1 MRELYQVVEVGP
13 AWYQDNIPCQ
23 EACPVRTNC
32 RGYLNLAA
40 AGEFEK
46 AWELA
51 LDPNPMA
58 SICGSVCAAPCE
70 TACRRKEVDKPLS
83 IRYVKKFLSDWT
95 HQNVRVDGHG
105 YTQPAAPVF
114 GKPSGRV
121 AVVGA
126 GCAGLSAASDLA
138 KLGFGVTV
146 LDALDQ
152 AGGTALAG
160 VPPFRLPREVIDRDI
175 NGIVNDNV
183 ELRLSTYVGRDV
195 TLRQLRD
202 EYDAVLI
209 TAGCFEPNYPPD
221 IKNLDAAGVMG
232 GIVFLERAYRGRPV
246 EVGKRVIVLGGG
258 YTAMDCAS
266 TSWRLGADEVFIVY
280 RRGREEM
287 VVDEEELGET
297 EREGI
302 NFVYLAGP
310 VEVTLDEK
318 GHASGVKFVRNKL
331 GEPDKSGRRSP
342 EPIPGSEFVIPCDN
356 VLLAL
361 SQNPDTTWLAD
372 IPEFRVKRARDLG
385 IDAETY
391 QSVVPKIFFAGD
403 YRTGPTT
410 IIEAVADG
418 RSAAQQ
424 IARFLDPIAIA
435 VNVPEYH
442 EIVTLRRSSTP
453 DNVGQIALEGELA
466 RIYHNMSVDYDR
478 IPRQEMPK
486 LQKKDRRGLFLEV
499 NQGYTE
505 AQAVA
510 ESDRCLKCNF
520 NIEIIGELCIICG
533 GCVDVCPMDVIHMVD
548 MSDIVD
554 DGAIPGV
561 GEAKKWDKG
570 VAFFLDETAC
580 IRCALCIIRCPTD
593 AITMN
598 RYGAVMPSIGKTLPK
613 ESIDDEIHLD
623 LTIGAKKAARPL
635 PLYDPALAAGYKPI
649 TNGGMNGNGKNGHNG
664 NGHRGPGSEV
674 LAGTQHGAPSD
685 QSTRKEK
692 AH

>member
-13 AWYQDNIPCQ
+13 AWYQENIPCQ
-23 EACPVRTNC
+23 EACPVKTNC

-40 AGEFEK
+40 AGEYEK
-46 AWELA
+46 GWELA

-83 IRYVKKFLSDWT
+83 IRYVKKFLSDWA
-95 HQNVRVDGHG
+95 HENVELDGG
-105 YTQPAAPVF
+105 RRYTQPPPPVF
-114 GKPSGRV
+114 GPPRGKV

-138 KLGFGVTV
+138 KLGFGITV
-146 LDALDQ
+146 FDALDQ
-152 AGGTALAG
+152 AGGTQLAG

-175 NGIVNDNV
+175 NGIVNENV

-195 TLRQLRD
+195 SLRQLHD
-202 EYDAVLI
+202 EYDAVLVA
-209 TAGCFEPNYPPD
+209 AGCFEPNYPR
-221 IKNLDAAGVMG
+221 IKGEDAAGVMA
-232 GIVFLERAYRGRPV
+232 GIVFLERAYRGRPL
-246 EVGKRVIVLGGG
+246 EVGKSVIVLGGG

-266 TSWRLGADEVFIVY
+266 TSWRLGADSVFIVY
-280 RRGREEM
+280 RRSRDEM

-297 EREGI
+297 EREGMR
-302 NFVYLAGP
+302 FVYLASP
-310 VEVTLDEK
+310 VEILTDEK
-318 GHASGVKFVRNKL
+318 GHVRAVKFVRNKL
-331 GEPDKSGRRSP
+331 GEPDKSGRRAP
-342 EPIPGSEFVIPCDN
+342 EPIEGSEFDVPCET

-361 SQNPDTTWLAD
+361 GQAPDTTFLAD
-372 IPEFRVKRARDLG
+372 FPEFRVKRWRDVKVDG
-385 IDAETY
+385 DTY
-391 QSVVPKIFFAGD
+391 QSVVPKIFMAGD

-410 IIEAVADG
+410 IIEAVAEG

-424 IARFLDPIAIA
+424 IARFLDPIANA
-435 VNVPEYH
+435 VNIPEYH
-442 EIVTLRRSSTP
+442 EIVTLRRSSTR
-453 DNVGQIALEGELA
+453 DNVGQIAGEGELA
-466 RIYHNMSVDYDR
+466 RVYHNMSVDYDR

-486 LQKKDRRGLFLEV
+486 LSKKDRRGLFLEV
-499 NQGYTE
+499 NQGYHQ

-533 GCVDVCPMDVIHMVD
+533 GCVDVCPMDVIHTVD

-554 DGAIPGV
+554 DGAIPAV
-561 GEAKKWDKG
+561 GEANKWG
-570 VAFFLDETAC
+570 QGGAFFLDETAC

-598 RYGAVMPSIGKTLPK
+598 RYGTVMPAVGNVLPK

-623 LTIGAKKAARPL
+623 LTVAAKKAARPL
-635 PLYDPALAAGYKPI
+635 PLYDPALAPGYKPLQ
-649 TNGGMNGNGKNGHNG
+649 NGHKNGDFKHA
-664 NGHRGPGSEV
+664 H
-674 LAGTQHGAPSD
+674 APD
-685 QSTRKEK
+685 VNEKELIK
-692 AH
+692 H

>member
-13 AWYQDNIPCQ
+13 AWYQENIPCQ
-23 EACPVRTNC
+23 EACPVKTNC

-46 AWELA
+46 GWELA

-95 HQNVRVDGHG
+95 HQNVRVDGRT
-105 YTQPAAPVF
+105 YTQPPAPVF
-114 GKPSGRV
+114 GPPRGTV

-126 GCAGLSAASDLA
+126 GCAGLAAASDLS

-146 LDALDQ
+146 YDALDQ
-152 AGGTALAG
+152 AGGTTLAG

-175 NGIVNDNV
+175 AGIVNENV
-183 ELRLSTYVGRDV
+183 DLRLSTYVGRDV
-195 TLRQLRD
+195 SLRELHD
-202 EYDAVLI
+202 KNDAVLI
-209 TAGCFEPNYPPD
+209 AAGCFEPNYIGIPGE
-221 IKNLDAAGVMG
+221 DAEGVMA

-246 EVGKRVIVLGGG
+246 EVGKRVVVLGGG

-266 TSWRLGADEVFIVY
+266 TSWRLGAEHVYIVY
-280 RRGREEM
+280 RRSRDEM
-287 VVDEEELGET
+287 VVDEEELTET
-297 EREGI
+297 EREGME
-302 NFVYLAGP
+302 FVYLASP
-310 VEVTLDEK
+310 VEVLVDGK
-318 GHASGVKFVRNKL
+318 GHVRGVKFVRNKL
-331 GEPDKSGRRSP
+331 GEPDKSGRRAP
-342 EPIPGSEFVIPCDN
+342 EPIEGSEFEIPCET

-361 SQNPDTTWLAD
+361 GQAPDTTWLAKD
-372 IPEFRVKRARDLG
+372 FAEFRVKRWTEIKVDK
-385 IDAETY
+385 ETY
-391 QSVVPKIFFAGD
+391 QTVVPKIFIAGD
-403 YRTGPTT
+403 YRTAPTT

-424 IARFLDPIAIA
+424 IARFLDENAVA

-442 EIVTLRRSSTP
+442 EVVTLRRSSTP
-453 DNVGQIALEGELA
+453 DNIGLIALEGELA
-466 RIYHNMSVDYDR
+466 RVYHNMSVDYDR

-486 LQKKDRRGLFLEV
+486 LTKEERRGLFLEV

-505 AQAVA
+505 AQAIA

-554 DGAIPGV
+554 DGSIPGV
-561 GEAKKWDKG
+561 ATAKKWEHG

-598 RYGAVMPSIGKTLPK
+598 RYGTVMPAVGNVLPK

-623 LTIGAKKAARPL
+623 LTVAAKKAARPL
-635 PLYDPALAAGYKPI
+635 PLYDPALAVGYKPVM
-649 TNGGMNGNGKNGHNG
+649 NGHGANGNGQ
-664 NGHRGPGSEV
+664 PGEV
-674 LAGTQHGAPSD
+674 
-685 QSTRKEK
+685 KEK
-692 AH
+692 ELVKH

>member
-13 AWYQDNIPCQ
+13 AWYQENIPCQ
-23 EACPVRTNC
+23 EACPVKTNC

-46 AWELA
+46 GWELA

-95 HQNVRVDGHG
+95 HQNVTVDGRA
-105 YTQPAAPVF
+105 YTQPPAPVF
-114 GKPSGRV
+114 GPPRGKV
-121 AVVGA
+121 AIVGA
-126 GCAGLSAASDLA
+126 GCAGLSAASDLS

-146 LDALDQ
+146 YDALDQ
-152 AGGTALAG
+152 AGGTTLAG

-175 NGIVNDNV
+175 AGIVNENV
-183 ELRLSTYVGRDV
+183 DLRLSTFVGRDIS
-195 TLRQLRD
+195 LRELHDQN
-202 EYDAVLI
+202 DAVLVA
-209 TAGCFEPNYPPD
+209 AGCFEPNYIGIPGEESD
-221 IKNLDAAGVMG
+221 GVMA

-246 EVGKRVIVLGGG
+246 EVGKRVIVLGSG
-258 YTAMDCAS
+258 YTAMDCSS
-266 TSWRLGADEVFIVY
+266 TSWRLGAEHMYVIV
-280 RRGREEM
+280 RRSREEM
-287 VVDEEELGET
+287 VVDEEELTET

-302 NFVYLAGP
+302 EFVYLASP
-310 VEVTLDEK
+310 VEVLADPN
-318 GHASGVKFVRNKL
+318 GHVRGVVFIRNKL
-331 GEPDKSGRRSP
+331 GDPDEKGRRSP
-342 EPIPGSEFVIPCDN
+342 VAIPGTEFEIPCDT

-361 SQNPDTTWLAD
+361 GQAPETSWLAKD
-372 IPEFRVKRARDLG
+372 FPEFRVKRWRD
-385 IDAETY
+385 IKVDPETY
-391 QSVVPKIFFAGD
+391 QTVVPKIFIGGD
-403 YRTGPTT
+403 YRTAPTT

-424 IARFLDPIAIA
+424 IARFLDENAVS

-442 EIVTLRRSSTP
+442 EVVTLRRSSTP
-453 DNVGQIALEGELA
+453 DNIGMISLEGELA

-486 LQKKDRRGLFLEV
+486 LGKQDRRGLFLEI

-505 AQAVA
+505 AQAIA

-554 DGAIPGV
+554 DGSIPAV
-561 GEAKKWDKG
+561 GEAKKWQNG
-570 VAFFLDETAC
+570 VAFYLDETAC

-598 RYGAVMPSIGKTLPK
+598 RYGTVMPAVGNVLPK

-623 LTIGAKKAARPL
+623 LTVAAKKAARPL
-635 PLYDPALAAGYKPI
+635 PQYDPHLAPGYKPLH
-649 TNGGMNGNGKNGHNG
+649 NGHGNGDFKHA
-664 NGHRGPGSEV
+664 HGPDLNE
-674 LAGTQHGAPSD
+674 
-685 QSTRKEK
+685 KELVK
-692 AH
+692 H

>member
-13 AWYQDNIPCQ
+13 AWYQENIPCQ

-70 TACRRKEVDKPLS
+70 SACRRKEVDKPLS
-83 IRYVKKFLSDWT
+83 IRYVKKFLSDWA
-95 HQNVRVDGHG
+95 HDNVTIDGRP
-105 YTQPAAPVF
+105 YTQPAPPVF
-114 GKPSGRV
+114 GPPAKKV
-121 AVVGA
+121 AIVGA

-138 KLGFGVTV
+138 KQGFGVTV

-152 AGGTALAG
+152 AGGTPLAG

-175 NGIVNDNV
+175 SGIVNENV

-195 TLRQLRD
+195 KLRELYER
-202 EYDAVLI
+202 YDAVLV
-209 TAGCFEPNYPPD
+209 TAGCFEPNYIGIPGE
-221 IKNLDAAGVMG
+221 DADGVMA

-246 EVGKRVIVLGGG
+246 EVGKKVVVLGGG

-266 TSWRLGADEVFIVY
+266 TSWRLGADDIYIVY
-280 RRGREEM
+280 RRGRDEM
-287 VVDEEELGET
+287 VVDEEELAET
-297 EREGI
+297 EREGMQ
-302 NFVYLAGP
+302 FVYLSSP
-310 VEVTLDEK
+310 VEVLTDAT
-318 GHASGVKFVRNKL
+318 GHVRGVKFVRNRL
-331 GEPDKSGRRSP
+331 GAPDASGRRSP
-342 EPIPGSEFVIPCDN
+342 EPIAGSEYEIECQT

-361 SQNPDTTWLAD
+361 GQAPDTTFLA
-372 IPEFRVKRARDLG
+372 EFEQFRVKRWRDLK
-385 IDAETY
+385 IDPETY
-391 QSVVPKIFFAGD
+391 QSAIPEIFLAGD

-424 IARFLDPIAIA
+424 IMRFLDPIAA
-435 VNVPEYH
+435 AAEFPEYH

-453 DNVGQIALEGELA
+453 DNIGQISGEGAQA

-486 LQKKDRRGLFLEV
+486 LSKKERRGLFLEV
-499 NQGYTE
+499 NRGYE
-505 AQAVA
+505 VAQAVA
-510 ESDRCLKCNF
+510 EGDRCLKCNF
-520 NIEIIGELCIICG
+520 NIEIVGELCIICG

-548 MSDIVD
+548 MTDVVD
-554 DGAIPGV
+554 DGAIPAV
-561 GEAKKWDKG
+561 GQAKQWQNG

-580 IRCALCIIRCPTD
+580 IRCALCVIRCPTD

-598 RYGAVMPSIGKTLPK
+598 RYGMVAPSVGRTLPK

-623 LTIGAKKAARPL
+623 LTVSGRKSIRPL
-635 PLYDPALAAGYKPI
+635 PMYDPVAASSFKQL
-649 TNGGMNGNGKNGHNG
+649 NGNGTGHA
-664 NGHRGPGSEV
+664 H
-674 LAGTQHGAPSD
+674 TAPSD
-685 QSTRKEK
+685 AELTTTGRM
-692 AH
+692 H

>member
-13 AWYQDNIPCQ
+13 SWYQDNIPCQ
-23 EACPVRTNC
+23 EACPVKTNC

-70 TACRRKEVDKPLS
+70 SACRRKEVDKPLS

-95 HQNVRVDGHG
+95 HENVTVDGRQ
-105 YTQPAAPVF
+105 YRQPAPPVY
-114 GKPSGRV
+114 GPPSKTV
-121 AVVGA
+121 AIIGA
-126 GCAGLSAASDLA
+126 GCSGLGAASDLA

-146 LDALDQ
+146 YDALDQ

-175 NGIVNDNV
+175 SGVVNENV
-183 ELRLSTYVGRDV
+183 ELKLSTYVGKDV
-195 TLRQLRD
+195 KLRELHER
-202 EYDAVLI
+202 YDAVLV
-209 TAGCFEPNYPPD
+209 TAGCFEPTYIGIPGEEAP
-221 IKNLDAAGVMG
+221 GVMA

-246 EVGKRVIVLGGG
+246 EVGKRVVVLGGG

-266 TSWRLGADEVFIVY
+266 TSWRLGAEDIYIVY
-280 RRGREEM
+280 RRSRDEM

-297 EREGI
+297 AREGMQ
-302 NFVYLAGP
+302 FVYLASP
-310 VEVTLDEK
+310 TEVLLDDA
-318 GHASGVKFVRNKL
+318 GHVRGVRFIRNRL
-331 GEPDKSGRRSP
+331 GNPDASGRRAP
-342 EPIPGSEFVIPCDN
+342 EPIEGSDFEVPCET

-361 SQNPDTTWLAD
+361 GQAPDRSFMAD
-372 IPEFRVKRARDLG
+372 FEPFRVKRWRDLKVNP
-385 IDAETY
+385 DTY
-391 QSVVPKIFFAGD
+391 QTEIESIFIAGD

-410 IIEAVADG
+410 IIEAVAEG

-424 IARFLDPIAIA
+424 IARYLDPIAA
-435 VNVPEYH
+435 SVNVPEYH
-442 EIVTLRRSSTP
+442 EIVTLRRSSLP
-453 DNVGQIALEGELA
+453 DNLGQVAGEGKAA
-466 RIYHNMSVDYDR
+466 REFHNMSVDYDR

-486 LQKKDRRGLFLEV
+486 LAKSERRGLFLEV
-499 NQGYTE
+499 NRGYET

-520 NIEIIGELCIICG
+520 NIEIVGELCIICG

-548 MSDIVD
+548 MADVVD
-554 DGAIPGV
+554 DGSIPGV
-561 GEAKKWDKG
+561 GEAKKWQNG

-598 RYGAVMPSIGKTLPK
+598 RYGSVSPSVGKVLPK

-623 LTIGAKKAARPL
+623 LTVGGRQSIRPL
-635 PLYDPALAAGYKPI
+635 PMYDPMVAAGYKQL
-649 TNGGMNGNGKNGHNG
+649 NGHNG
-664 NGHRGPGSEV
+664 NGHSPSNGK
-674 LAGTQHGAPSD
+674 GTAVEP
-685 QSTRKEK
+685 REA
-692 AH
+692 AHTH

>member
-13 AWYQDNIPCQ
+13 SWYQDNIPCQ

-46 AWELA
+46 GWELA

-83 IRYVKKFLSDWT
+83 IRYVKKFLSDWA
-95 HQNVRVDGHG
+95 HQNVNVDGRP
-105 YTQPAAPVF
+105 YTQPASPVF
-114 GKPSGRV
+114 GPARGKV
-121 AVVGA
+121 AIIGA
-126 GCAGLSAASDLA
+126 GCAGLGAASDLA

-175 NGIVNDNV
+175 NGIVNENV

-195 TLRQLRD
+195 TLRKLHD
-202 EYDAVLI
+202 DYDAVLV
-209 TAGCFEPNYPPD
+209 TAGCFEPNYPGIPGE
-221 IKNLDAAGVMG
+221 DADGVMA
-232 GIVFLERAYRGRPV
+232 GIVFLERAYRDRPL
-246 EVGKRVIVLGGG
+246 EVGKRVVVLGGG

-266 TSWRLGADEVFIVY
+266 TSWRLGADEVYIVY
-280 RRGREEM
+280 RRSRDEM

-297 EREGI
+297 EREGMQ
-302 NFVYLAGP
+302 FVYLASP
-310 VEVTLDEK
+310 VEFLTDEG
-318 GHASGVKFVRNKL
+318 GHVRGVKFVRNKL

-342 EPIPGSEFVIPCDN
+342 EPIPGSEFEVPADT

-361 SQNPDTTWLAD
+361 GQAPDTTFLNEF
-372 IPEFRVKRARDLG
+372 PEFRVKRWRDVKV
-385 IDAETY
+385 DADTY
-391 QSVVPKIFFAGD
+391 QTVVPKIFMAGD

-410 IIEAVADG
+410 IIEAVAEG

-424 IARFLDPIAIA
+424 IARFLDPIANA
-435 VNVPEYH
+435 VNIPEYH

-486 LQKKDRRGLFLEV
+486 LAKKERRGLFLEV
-499 NQGYTE
+499 NQGYEE
-505 AQAVA
+505 AQAIA

-561 GEAKKWDKG
+561 GEAKKWERG

-598 RYGAVMPSIGKTLPK
+598 RYGAVMPSVGKTLPK
-613 ESIDDEIHLD
+613 ESIDDEVHLD
-623 LTIGAKKAARPL
+623 LTIGAKKTARPI
-635 PLYDPALAAGYKPI
+635 PLYDPALAAGYK
-649 TNGGMNGNGKNGHNG
+649 TVSNGHLNGNGDSGHNG
-664 NGHRGPGSEV
+664 HVHTHDTERERV
-674 LAGTQHGAPSD
+674 H
-685 QSTRKEK
+685 
-692 AH
+692 

>member
-13 AWYQDNIPCQ
+13 AWYQENIPCQ
-23 EACPVRTNC
+23 EACPVKTNC

-46 AWELA
+46 GWELA

-83 IRYVKKFLSDWT
+83 IRYVKKFLSDWA
-95 HQNVRVDGHG
+95 HENVELDGG
-105 YTQPAAPVF
+105 RRYTQPPPPVF
-114 GKPSGRV
+114 GPPRGKV

-138 KLGFGVTV
+138 KLGFGITV
-146 LDALDQ
+146 FDALDQ
-152 AGGTALAG
+152 AGGTQLAG

-175 NGIVNDNV
+175 NGIVNENV

-195 TLRQLRD
+195 SLRQLHD
-202 EYDAVLI
+202 EYDAVLVA
-209 TAGCFEPNYPPD
+209 AGCFEPNYPR
-221 IKNLDAAGVMG
+221 IKGEDAAGVMA
-232 GIVFLERAYRGRPV
+232 GIVFLERAYRGRPL

-266 TSWRLGADEVFIVY
+266 TSWRLGADHVVIAY
-280 RRGREEM
+280 RRSRDEM
-287 VVDEEELGET
+287 VVDEEELTET
-297 EREGI
+297 EREGME
-302 NFVYLAGP
+302 FVYLISP
-310 VEVTLDEK
+310 VEILTDPN
-318 GHASGVKFVRNKL
+318 GHVRGAVFVRNKL
-331 GEPDKSGRRSP
+331 GEPDKSGRRAP
-342 EPIPGSEFVIPCDN
+342 EPIQGSEFEIPCDT

-361 SQNPDTTWLAD
+361 GQAPDTTWLAAD
-372 IPEFRVKRARDLG
+372 FPEFRVKRWTEIKVDP
-385 IDAETY
+385 ETY
-391 QSVVPKIFFAGD
+391 QTVVPKVFIAGD
-403 YRTGPTT
+403 YRTAPST

-424 IARFLDPIAIA
+424 IARFLDENAVA

-442 EIVTLRRSSTP
+442 EVVTLRRSSTP
-453 DNVGQIALEGELA
+453 DNIGMIALEGELA
-466 RIYHNMSVDYDR
+466 RVYHNMSVDYDR

-486 LQKKDRRGLFLEV
+486 LAKQDRRGLFLEV
-499 NQGYTE
+499 NQGYTD

-554 DGAIPGV
+554 DGSIPAVAG
-561 GEAKKWDKG
+561 AKKWENG

-598 RYGAVMPSIGKTLPK
+598 RYGTVMPAVGNVLPK

-623 LTIGAKKAARPL
+623 LTVGAKKAVRPL
-635 PLYDPALAAGYKPI
+635 PLYDPSLAAGYKPVL
-649 TNGGMNGNGKNGHNG
+649 NGHGLNG
-664 NGHRGPGSEV
+664 NGHNKSGG
-674 LAGTQHGAPSD
+674 HAP
-685 QSTRKEK
+685 RPAREKELT
-692 AH
+692 H

>member
-13 AWYQDNIPCQ
+13 AWYQENIPCQ

-70 TACRRKEVDKPLS
+70 SACRRKEGDQPLS
-83 IRYVKKFLSDWT
+83 IRYVKKFLSDWA
-95 HQNVRVDGHG
+95 HANVTIDGRP
-105 YTQPAAPVF
+105 YTQPAPPVF
-114 GKPSGRV
+114 GAPAKKV
-121 AVVGA
+121 AIVGA
-126 GCAGLSAASDLA
+126 GCAGLAAASDLA
-138 KLGFGVTV
+138 KQGFGVTV
-146 LDALDQ
+146 FDALDQ
-152 AGGTALAG
+152 AGGTPLAG

-175 NGIVNDNV
+175 SGIVNENV

-195 TLRQLRD
+195 KLRELYER
-202 EYDAVLI
+202 YDAVLV
-209 TAGCFEPNYPPD
+209 TAGCFEPNYIGIPGE
-221 IKNLDAAGVMG
+221 DADGVMA

-246 EVGKRVIVLGGG
+246 EVGKKVVVLGGG

-266 TSWRLGADEVFIVY
+266 TSWRLGADDIYIVY
-280 RRGREEM
+280 RRGRDEM
-287 VVDEEELGET
+287 VVDEEELAET
-297 EREGI
+297 EREGMQ
-302 NFVYLAGP
+302 FVYLSQP
-310 VEVTLDEK
+310 LEVLTDPS
-318 GHASGVKFVRNKL
+318 GHVRGVKFVRNRL
-331 GEPDKSGRRSP
+331 GAPDASGRRSP
-342 EPIPGSEFVIPCDN
+342 EAIEGSEYEIECET

-361 SQNPDTTWLAD
+361 GQAPDTTFLA
-372 IPEFRVKRARDLG
+372 EFEQFRVKRWRDLK
-385 IDAETY
+385 IDPETY
-391 QSVVPKIFFAGD
+391 QSAVPEIFLAGD

-424 IARFLDPIAIA
+424 LMRFLDPIAA
-435 VNVPEYH
+435 AAEFPEYH

-453 DNVGQIALEGELA
+453 DNIGQISGEGAQA

-486 LQKKDRRGLFLEV
+486 LSKKERRGLFLEV
-499 NQGYTE
+499 NRGYE
-505 AQAVA
+505 VAQAVA
-510 ESDRCLKCNF
+510 EGDRCLKCNF
-520 NIEIIGELCIICG
+520 NIEIVGELCIICG

-548 MSDIVD
+548 MSDVVD
-554 DGAIPGV
+554 DGAIPAV
-561 GEAKKWDKG
+561 GEAKKWQNG

-580 IRCALCIIRCPTD
+580 IRCALCVIRCPTD

-598 RYGAVMPSIGKTLPK
+598 RYGMVAPSVGRTLPK

-623 LTIGAKKAARPL
+623 LTVSGRKSIRPL
-635 PLYDPALAAGYKPI
+635 PMYDPVAASSFKQL
-649 TNGGMNGNGKNGHNG
+649 NGNG
-664 NGHRGPGSEV
+664 NGH
-674 LAGTQHGAPSD
+674 AHAAPSD
-685 QSTRKEK
+685 AELTTTGRV
-692 AH
+692 H

>member
-13 AWYQDNIPCQ
+13 AWYQENIPCQ

-70 TACRRKEVDKPLS
+70 SACRRKEVDKPLS
-83 IRYVKKFLSDWT
+83 IRYVKKFLSDWAHDNLT
-95 HQNVRVDGHG
+95 VDGRP
-105 YTQPAAPVF
+105 YTQPVPPVF
-114 GKPSGRV
+114 GVPPKKV
-121 AVVGA
+121 AIVGA

-138 KLGFGVTV
+138 KQGFGVTV

-152 AGGTALAG
+152 AGGTPLAG

-175 NGIVNDNV
+175 SGIVNENV

-195 TLRQLRD
+195 KLRELYER
-202 EYDAVLI
+202 YDAVLV
-209 TAGCFEPNYPPD
+209 TAGCFEPNYIGIPGE
-221 IKNLDAAGVMG
+221 DADGVMA

-246 EVGKRVIVLGGG
+246 EVGKKVVVLGGG

-266 TSWRLGADEVFIVY
+266 TSWRLGADDVYIVY
-280 RRGREEM
+280 RRGRDEM
-287 VVDEEELGET
+287 VVDEEELAET
-297 EREGI
+297 EREGM
-302 NFVYLAGP
+302 NFVYLSSP
-310 VEVTLDEK
+310 VEVLPDAR
-318 GHASGVKFVRNKL
+318 GHVRGVKFVRNRL
-331 GEPDKSGRRSP
+331 GAPDASGRRGP
-342 EPIPGSEFVIPCDN
+342 EPIEGSEYEIECQT

-361 SQNPDTTWLAD
+361 GQAPDTTFLA
-372 IPEFRVKRARDLG
+372 EFEQFRVKRWRDLK
-385 IDAETY
+385 IDPDTY
-391 QSVVPKIFFAGD
+391 QSVIPEIFMAGD
-403 YRTGPTT
+403 YRSGPTT

-424 IARFLDPIAIA
+424 IMRFLDPIAA
-435 VNVPEYH
+435 AAEFPEYH

-453 DNVGQIALEGELA
+453 DNNGQISGEGAMA

-486 LQKKDRRGLFLEV
+486 LAKKERRGLFLEV
-499 NQGYTE
+499 NRGYE
-505 AQAVA
+505 VAQAVA
-510 ESDRCLKCNF
+510 EGDRCLKCNF
-520 NIEIIGELCIICG
+520 NIEIVGELCILCG

-548 MSDIVD
+548 MADVVD
-554 DGAIPGV
+554 DGAIPAV
-561 GEAKKWDKG
+561 GEAKKWQNG

-580 IRCALCIIRCPTD
+580 IRCALCVIRCPTD

-598 RYGAVMPSIGKTLPK
+598 RYGTVTPSIGRVLPK

-623 LTIGAKKAARPL
+623 LTVGSGKSIRPL
-635 PLYDPALAAGYKPI
+635 PMYDPVVAAGHKQL
-649 TNGGMNGNGKNGHNG
+649 NGHNG
-664 NGHRGPGSEV
+664 NGNGHPHTNGKGSDVE
-674 LAGTQHGAPSD
+674 
-685 QSTRKEK
+685 TRETMKV
-692 AH
+692 H

>member
-46 AWELA
+46 GWELA

-70 TACRRKEVDKPLS
+70 SACRRKEVDKPLS
-83 IRYVKKFLSDWT
+83 IRYIKKFLSDWA
-95 HQNVRVDGHG
+95 HQNVTVDGRP
-105 YTQPAAPVF
+105 YTQPAPPVF
-114 GKPSGRV
+114 GPPRQKV
-121 AVVGA
+121 AIIGA
-126 GCAGLSAASDLA
+126 GCAGLGAASDLA

-146 LDALDQ
+146 YDALDQ

-175 NGIVNDNV
+175 NGIVNENV
-183 ELRLSTYVGRDV
+183 QLRLSTYVGRDV
-195 TLRQLRD
+195 TLRQLHD
-202 EYDAVLI
+202 DHDAVLV
-209 TAGCFEPNYPPD
+209 TAGCFEPNYPGIPGED
-221 IKNLDAAGVMG
+221 SDGVMP

-246 EVGKRVIVLGGG
+246 EVGKRVVVLGGG

-266 TSWRLGADEVFIVY
+266 TSWRLGADEVYIVY
-280 RRGREEM
+280 RRSRDEM
-287 VVDEEELGET
+287 VVDEEELAET
-297 EREGI
+297 EREGMT
-302 NFVYLAGP
+302 FVYLASP
-310 VEVTLDEK
+310 VEVLADEK
-318 GHASGVKFVRNKL
+318 GHVRGVKFVRNKL

-342 EPIPGSEFVIPCDN
+342 EPIPGSEFDVPCDT

-361 SQNPDTTWLAD
+361 GQAPDTTFLAEF
-372 IPEFRVKRARDLG
+372 PEFRVKRWRDVKV
-385 IDAETY
+385 DTDTF
-391 QSVVPKIFFAGD
+391 QTVVPKIFLAGD

-410 IIEAVADG
+410 IIEAVAEG
-418 RSAAQQ
+418 RAAAQQ
-424 IARFLDPIAIA
+424 IARALDPIAVA

-453 DNVGQIALEGELA
+453 DNIGQIALEGELA
-466 RIYHNMSVDYDR
+466 RVYHNMSVDYDR

-486 LQKKDRRGLFLEV
+486 LGKKDRRGLFLEV
-499 NQGYTE
+499 NQGYSE

-520 NIEIIGELCIICG
+520 NIEIVGELCIICG

-548 MSDIVD
+548 ISDIVD
-554 DGAIPGV
+554 DGAIPAV
-561 GEAKKWDKG
+561 TEAKKWRQG

-580 IRCALCIIRCPTD
+580 IRCALCVIRCPTD

-598 RYGAVMPSIGKTLPK
+598 RYGTVMPAAGKALPK

-623 LTIGAKKAARPL
+623 LTVGSGKGARPL
-635 PLYDPALAAGYKPI
+635 PRYDPALAAGYKPVA
-649 TNGGMNGNGKNGHNG
+649 GAALNGNGKNGDNVP
-664 NGHRGPGSEV
+664 RTPE
-674 LAGTQHGAPSD
+674 
-685 QSTRKEK
+685 KERE
-692 AH
+692 AVH

>member
-13 AWYQDNIPCQ
+13 SWYQENIPCQ

-46 AWELA
+46 GWELA
-51 LDPNPMA
+51 LDPNPLA

-95 HQNVRVDGHG
+95 HQNVEVDGKS
-105 YTQPAAPVF
+105 YTQPASPVF
-114 GKPSGRV
+114 GPPRGRV
-121 AVVGA
+121 AIVGA
-126 GCAGLSAASDLA
+126 GCAGLGAASDLS

-175 NGIVNDNV
+175 NGIVNENV

-195 TLRQLRD
+195 TLRALHD
-202 EYDAVLI
+202 EYDAVLV
-209 TAGCFEPNYPPD
+209 TAGCFEPNYPGVPGE
-221 IKNLDAAGVMG
+221 DAPGVMG
-232 GIVFLERAYRGRPV
+232 GIVFLERAYRGRPL
-246 EVGKRVIVLGGG
+246 EVGKRVVVLGGG

-280 RRGREEM
+280 RRSRDEI

-297 EREGI
+297 MREGMQ
-302 NFVYLAGP
+302 FVYLASP
-310 VEVTLDEK
+310 VEILTDAT
-318 GHASGVKFVRNKL
+318 GHVRAVKFIRNKL
-331 GEPDKSGRRSP
+331 GEPDKSGRRSA
-342 EPIPGSEFVIPCDN
+342 EPIAGSEYEIECDT

-361 SQNPDTTWLAD
+361 GQAPDTTFLSEF
-372 IPEFRVKRARDLG
+372 PEFRVKRWRDVK
-385 IDAETY
+385 IDAETF
-391 QSVVPKIFFAGD
+391 QTAVAKIFIAGD

-410 IIEAVADG
+410 IIEAVAEG

-424 IARFLDPIAIA
+424 IARFLDPMAIA
-435 VNVPEYH
+435 VNIPEYH
-442 EIVTLRRSSTP
+442 EVITLRRSSTP
-453 DNVGQIALEGELA
+453 DNVGQIAGEGEMA
-466 RIYHNMSVDYDR
+466 RIYHNMSVNYDR

-486 LQKKDRRGLFLEV
+486 LAKKERRGLFLEV

-520 NIEIIGELCIICG
+520 NIEIVGELCIICG

-548 MSDIVD
+548 MSDVVD

-561 GEAKKWDKG
+561 AEAKKWGQG

-598 RYGAVMPSIGKTLPK
+598 RYGTVTPSVGRVLPK
-613 ESIDDEIHLD
+613 ESLDDEVHLD
-623 LTIGAKKAARPL
+623 LTVGTRKSMRPL
-635 PLYDPALAAGYKPI
+635 PMYDPAVAAGFKQV
-649 TNGGMNGNGKNGHNG
+649 NGANGHNG
-664 NGHRGPGSEV
+664 HRVPE
-674 LAGTQHGAPSD
+674 
-685 QSTRKEK
+685 KERE
-692 AH
+692 AVH

>member
-1 MRELYQVVEVGP
+1 VRELYQVVEVGP
-13 AWYQDNIPCQ
+13 AWYQENIPCQ

-70 TACRRKEVDKPLS
+70 SACRRKEVDKPLS
-83 IRYVKKFLSDWT
+83 IRYVKKFLSDWA
-95 HQNVRVDGHG
+95 HDNVTIDGRP
-105 YTQPAAPVF
+105 YTQPAPPVF
-114 GKPSGRV
+114 GVPTKKV
-121 AVVGA
+121 AIVGA
-126 GCAGLSAASDLA
+126 GCAGLAAASDLA
-138 KLGFGVTV
+138 KQGFGVTV

-152 AGGTALAG
+152 AGGTPLAG

-175 NGIVNDNV
+175 SGIVNENV

-195 TLRQLRD
+195 KLRELYER
-202 EYDAVLI
+202 YDAVLV
-209 TAGCFEPNYPPD
+209 TAGCFEPNYIGIPGE
-221 IKNLDAAGVMG
+221 DADGVMA

-246 EVGKRVIVLGGG
+246 EVGKKVVVLGGG

-266 TSWRLGADEVFIVY
+266 TSWRLGADDIYIVY
-280 RRGREEM
+280 RRGRDEM
-287 VVDEEELGET
+287 VVDEEELAET
-297 EREGI
+297 EREGMQ
-302 NFVYLAGP
+302 FVYLSSP
-310 VEVTLDEK
+310 VEVLTDPS
-318 GHASGVKFVRNKL
+318 GHVRGVKFVRNRL
-331 GEPDKSGRRSP
+331 GAPDASGRRSP
-342 EPIPGSEFVIPCDN
+342 EPIEGSEYEIECQS

-361 SQNPDTTWLAD
+361 GQAPDTTFLAEFD
-372 IPEFRVKRARDLG
+372 QFRVKRWRDLK
-385 IDAETY
+385 IDPETY
-391 QSVVPKIFFAGD
+391 QSAIPEIFLAGD

-424 IARFLDPIAIA
+424 IMRFLDPIAA
-435 VNVPEYH
+435 AAEFPEYH

-453 DNVGQIALEGELA
+453 DNIGQIAGEGAQA

-486 LQKKDRRGLFLEV
+486 LSRKERRGLFLEV
-499 NQGYTE
+499 NRGYE
-505 AQAVA
+505 VAQAVA
-510 ESDRCLKCNF
+510 EGDRCLKCNF
-520 NIEIIGELCIICG
+520 NIEIVGELCIICG

-548 MSDIVD
+548 MSDVVD
-554 DGAIPGV
+554 DGAIPAV
-561 GEAKKWDKG
+561 GQAKKWQNG

-580 IRCALCIIRCPTD
+580 IRCALCVIRCPTD

-598 RYGAVMPSIGKTLPK
+598 RYGMVAPSVGRMLPK

-623 LTIGAKKAARPL
+623 LTVSGRKSIRPL
-635 PLYDPALAAGYKPI
+635 PMYDPVAASSFKQL
-649 TNGGMNGNGKNGHNG
+649 NGNG
-664 NGHRGPGSEV
+664 NGH
-674 LAGTQHGAPSD
+674 AHTAPSD
-685 QSTRKEK
+685 AELTTTGRV
-692 AH
+692 H

>member
-1 MRELYQVVEVGP
+1 MVEVGP

-95 HQNVRVDGHG
+95 HENITVDGKQ
-105 YTQPAAPVF
+105 YRQPAPPVY
-114 GKPSGRV
+114 GPPAKTV
-121 AVVGA
+121 AIVGA
-126 GCAGLSAASDLA
+126 GCSGLSAASDLA

-146 LDALDQ
+146 YDALDQ
-152 AGGTALAG
+152 AGGTTLAG

-175 NGIVNDNV
+175 AGIVNENV
-183 ELRLSTYVGRDV
+183 DLRMSTYVGRDV
-195 TLRQLRD
+195 QLR
-202 EYDAVLI
+202 ELTEKFDAVLV
-209 TAGCFEPNYPPD
+209 TAGCFEPTYIGIPGEDSP
-221 IKNLDAAGVMG
+221 GVMA

-246 EVGKRVIVLGGG
+246 EVGKRVVVLGGG

-266 TSWRLGADEVFIVY
+266 TSWRLGAEDIYIVY
-280 RRGREEM
+280 RRSRDEM

-297 EREGI
+297 AREGME
-302 NFVYLAGP
+302 FVYLASP
-310 VEVTLDEK
+310 TEVLTDAD
-318 GHASGVKFVRNKL
+318 GHVRGVTFVRNRL
-331 GEPDKSGRRSP
+331 GNPDASGRRSP
-342 EPIPGSEFVIPCDN
+342 EPIEGSEFDIPCET

-361 SQNPDTTWLAD
+361 GQAPDRTFMND
-372 IPEFRVKRARDLG
+372 FEPFRVKRWRDVKV
-385 IDAETY
+385 DPETF
-391 QSVVPKIFFAGD
+391 QTAVESIFIAGD

-410 IIEAVADG
+410 IIEAVAEG

-424 IARFLDPIAIA
+424 IARYLDPIAA
-435 VNVPEYH
+435 SVNVPEYH
-442 EIVTLRRSSTP
+442 EIVTLRRSSTA
-453 DNVGQIALEGELA
+453 DNTGQIAGQGELA

-486 LQKKDRRGLFLEV
+486 LAKAERRGLFLEV
-499 NQGYTE
+499 NRGYET

-533 GCVDVCPMDVIHMVD
+533 GCVDVCPMDVIHLVD
-548 MSDIVD
+548 MADIVD
-554 DGAIPGV
+554 DGSIPGV
-561 GEAKKWDKG
+561 AEAKKWEKG

-598 RYGAVMPSIGKTLPK
+598 RYGAVTPSVGRVLPK

-623 LTIGAKKAARPL
+623 LTVGSGKSIRPL
-635 PLYDPALAAGYKPI
+635 PMYDPVVASGYKQL
-649 TNGGMNGNGKNGHNG
+649 NGHNG
-664 NGHRGPGSEV
+664 DGNGHPHTNGKDTAVE
-674 LAGTQHGAPSD
+674 
-685 QSTRKEK
+685 TRETAKP
-692 AH
+692 H

>member
-23 EACPVRTNC
+23 EACPVKTNC

-46 AWELA
+46 GWELA

-83 IRYVKKFLSDWT
+83 IRYVKKFLSDWA
-95 HQNVRVDGHG
+95 HENVELDGG
-105 YTQPAAPVF
+105 RRYTQPPPPVF
-114 GKPSGRV
+114 GPPRGKV

-138 KLGFGVTV
+138 KLGFGITV
-146 LDALDQ
+146 FDALDQ
-152 AGGTALAG
+152 AGGTGRAG
-160 VPPFRLPREVIDRDI
+160 SPPFRLPREVIDRDI
-175 NGIVNDNV
+175 AGIVNENV

-195 TLRQLRD
+195 SLRQLHD
-202 EYDAVLI
+202 EYDAVLVA
-209 TAGCFEPNYPPD
+209 AGCFEPNY
-221 IKNLDAAGVMG
+221 LGFEGEDAQGVMG

-246 EVGKRVIVLGGG
+246 EVGKRVIVLGSG

-266 TSWRLGADEVFIVY
+266 TAWRLGAEEVFIIV
-280 RRGREEM
+280 RRSREEI

-302 NFVYLAGP
+302 HFVYLA
-310 VEVTLDEK
+310 
-318 GHASGVKFVRNKL
+318 
-331 GEPDKSGRRSP
+331 
-342 EPIPGSEFVIPCDN
+342 
-356 VLLAL
+356 
-361 SQNPDTTWLAD
+361 Q
-372 IPEFRVKRARDLG
+372 
-385 IDAETY
+385 
-391 QSVVPKIFFAGD
+391 AGD
-403 YRTGPTT
+403 YRTAPTT

-424 IARFLDPIAIA
+424 IARFLDPKA
-435 VNVPEYH
+435 VSVDVPEYH
-442 EIVTLRRSSTP
+442 EVVTLRRSSTP
-453 DNVGQIALEGELA
+453 DNVGLISLEGELA
-466 RIYHNMSVDYDR
+466 RVYHNMSVDYDR

-486 LQKKDRRGLFLEV
+486 LAKNDRRGLFLEV

-548 MSDIVD
+548 MSDVVD
-554 DGAIPGV
+554 DGSIPAV
-561 GEAKKWDKG
+561 AEAKKWENG

-598 RYGAVMPSIGKTLPK
+598 RYGTVMPAMGNVLPK

-623 LTIGAKKAARPL
+623 LTVGAKKAVRPL
-635 PLYDPALAAGYKPI
+635 PLYDPSLAAGYKPVL
-649 TNGGMNGNGKNGHNG
+649 NGHGPNG
-664 NGHRGPGSEV
+664 NGHKPQV
-674 LAGTQHGAPSD
+674 
-685 QSTRKEK
+685 KEK
-692 AH
+692 ELTH

>member
-23 EACPVRTNC
+23 EACPVKTNC

-46 AWELA
+46 GWELA

-83 IRYVKKFLSDWT
+83 IRYVKKFLSDWA
-95 HQNVRVDGHG
+95 HENVELDGG
-105 YTQPAAPVF
+105 RRYTQPPPPVF
-114 GKPSGRV
+114 GPPRGKV

-138 KLGFGVTV
+138 KLGFGITV
-146 LDALDQ
+146 FDALDQ
-152 AGGTALAG
+152 AGGTQLAG

-175 NGIVNDNV
+175 NGIVNENV

-195 TLRQLRD
+195 SLRQLHD
-202 EYDAVLI
+202 EYDAVLVA
-209 TAGCFEPNYPPD
+209 AGCFEPNYPR
-221 IKNLDAAGVMG
+221 IKGEDAAGVMA
-232 GIVFLERAYRGRPV
+232 GIVFLERAYRGRPL

-266 TSWRLGADEVFIVY
+266 TSWRLGADHVVIAY
-280 RRGREEM
+280 RRSRDEM
-287 VVDEEELGET
+287 VVDEEELTET
-297 EREGI
+297 EREGME
-302 NFVYLAGP
+302 FVYLISP
-310 VEVTLDEK
+310 VEILTDPN
-318 GHASGVKFVRNKL
+318 GHVRGAVFVRNKL
-331 GEPDKSGRRSP
+331 GEPDKSGRRAP
-342 EPIPGSEFVIPCDN
+342 EPIQGSEFEIPCDT

-361 SQNPDTTWLAD
+361 GQAPDTTWLAAD
-372 IPEFRVKRARDLG
+372 FPEFRVKRWTEIKVDP
-385 IDAETY
+385 ETY
-391 QSVVPKIFFAGD
+391 QTVVPKVFIAGD
-403 YRTGPTT
+403 YRTAPST

-424 IARFLDPIAIA
+424 IARFLDENAVA

-442 EIVTLRRSSTP
+442 EVVTLRRSSTP
-453 DNVGQIALEGELA
+453 DNIGMIALEGELA
-466 RIYHNMSVDYDR
+466 RVYHNMSVDYDR

-486 LQKKDRRGLFLEV
+486 LAKQDRRGLFLEV
-499 NQGYTE
+499 NQGYTD

-520 NIEIIGELCIICG
+520 NIEIIGEQCIICG

-554 DGAIPGV
+554 DGSIPAVAG
-561 GEAKKWDKG
+561 AKKWENG

-598 RYGAVMPSIGKTLPK
+598 RYGTVMPAVGNVLPK

-623 LTIGAKKAARPL
+623 LTVGAKKAVRPL
-635 PLYDPALAAGYKPI
+635 PLYDPSLAAGYKPVL
-649 TNGGMNGNGKNGHNG
+649 NGHGLNG
-664 NGHRGPGSEV
+664 NGHNKSGG
-674 LAGTQHGAPSD
+674 HAP
-685 QSTRKEK
+685 RPAREKELT
-692 AH
+692 H

>member
-1 MRELYQVVEVGP
+1 MRELYQVVEVAP
-13 AWYQDNIPCQ
+13 SWYQDNIPCQ
-23 EACPVRTNC
+23 EACPVKTNC
-32 RGYLNLAA
+32 RGYLNLGA

-83 IRYVKKFLSDWT
+83 IRYMKKFLSDWS
-95 HQNVRVDGHG
+95 HQNVRIDGRP
-105 YTQPAAPVF
+105 YTQPPPPVF
-114 GKPSGRV
+114 GPPSKRV
-121 AVVGA
+121 AVIGA
-126 GCAGLSAASDLA
+126 GCAGLSAASDLV
-138 KLGFGVTV
+138 KQGFGVTV
-146 LDALDQ
+146 YDALDQ
-152 AGGTALAG
+152 AGGTTLAG

-175 NGIVNDNV
+175 AGVVNENV

-195 TLRQLRD
+195 SLRQLHD
-202 EYDAVLI
+202 EYDAVLA
-209 TAGCFEPNYPPD
+209 TAGCFEPNYIGIPGEESQ
-221 IKNLDAAGVMG
+221 GVVA
-232 GIVFLERAYRGRPV
+232 GIVFLERAYRQRPV
-246 EVGKRVIVLGGG
+246 EVGRRVVVLGGG

-266 TSWRLGADEVFIVY
+266 TSWRLGADDVYIVY
-280 RRGREEM
+280 RRGRDEM
-287 VVDEEELGET
+287 VVDDEELAET
-297 EREGI
+297 EREGMQ
-302 NFVYLAGP
+302 FVYLSSP
-310 VEVTLDEK
+310 VEVLADAK
-318 GHASGVKFVRNKL
+318 GHVRAVRFIRNKL

-342 EPIPGSEFVIPCDN
+342 EPIPGSEFEIPCET

-361 SQNPDTTWLAD
+361 GQAPDTTWLNEF
-372 IPEFRVKRARDLG
+372 PEFRVKRWRDVK
-385 IDAETY
+385 IDPETY
-391 QSVVPKIFFAGD
+391 QSAVKKIFLAGD
-403 YRTGPTT
+403 YRTGPST

-424 IARFLDPIAIA
+424 VSRFLDGDAA
-435 VNVPEYH
+435 SVRVPEYH

-453 DNVGQIALEGELA
+453 DNLGLVAGEGELA

-505 AQAVA
+505 AQAIA

-548 MSDIVD
+548 LSDIVD
-554 DGAIPGV
+554 DGAIPAV
-561 GEAKKWDKG
+561 GQAKQWQNG
-570 VAFFLDETAC
+570 VAFFLDETSC

-598 RYGAVMPSIGKTLPK
+598 RYGAVIPSAGKALPK
-613 ESIDDEIHLD
+613 ESLDDEIHLD
-623 LTIGAKKAARPL
+623 LTVGGRKSIRPL
-635 PLYDPALAAGYKPI
+635 PMYDPVLAAGLKDVSAYGHAHS
-649 TNGGMNGNGKNGHNG
+649 NGHGNGSVPPAK
-664 NGHRGPGSEV
+664 REV
-674 LAGTQHGAPSD
+674 TAKH
-685 QSTRKEK
+685 
-692 AH
+692 

>member
-13 AWYQDNIPCQ
+13 SWYQDNIPCQ

-46 AWELA
+46 GWELA
-51 LDPNPMA
+51 LDPNPLA

-95 HQNVRVDGHG
+95 HQNVKVDGKA
-105 YTQPAAPVF
+105 YTQPASPVF
-114 GKPSGRV
+114 GPGRGKV
-121 AVVGA
+121 AIIGA
-126 GCAGLSAASDLA
+126 GCAGLGAASDLS

-160 VPPFRLPREVIDRDI
+160 VPPFRLPREVIDRDLS
-175 NGIVNDNV
+175 GIVNENV

-195 TLRQLRD
+195 TLRQLHD
-202 EYDAVLI
+202 EYDAVLV
-209 TAGCFEPNYPPD
+209 TAGCFEPNYPGIPGEEA
-221 IKNLDAAGVMG
+221 NGVMA
-232 GIVFLERAYRGRPV
+232 GIVFLERAYRDRPV
-246 EVGKRVIVLGGG
+246 EVGKRVVVLGGG

-266 TSWRLGADEVFIVY
+266 TSWRLGADEVNIVY
-280 RRGREEM
+280 RRSRDEM

-297 EREGI
+297 EREGM
-302 NFVYLAGP
+302 NFVYLASP
-310 VEVTLDEK
+310 VEVLADEK
-318 GHASGVKFVRNKL
+318 GHVRGMKFVRNKL

-342 EPIPGSEFVIPCDN
+342 EPIEGSEFEIPCDT

-361 SQNPDTTWLAD
+361 GQAPDTTFLSD
-372 IPEFRVKRARDLG
+372 FPEFRVKRWRDVKV
-385 IDAETY
+385 DADTY
-391 QSVVPKIFFAGD
+391 QTTVPKIFMAGD
-403 YRTGPTT
+403 YRSGPST
-410 IIEAVADG
+410 IIEAVAEG

-424 IARFLDPIAIA
+424 IARFLDPLAVA
-435 VNVPEYH
+435 VNIPEYH

-453 DNVGQIALEGELA
+453 DNIGQIAMEGELA
-466 RIYHNMSVDYDR
+466 RVYHNMSVDYDR

-486 LQKKDRRGLFLEV
+486 LAKKERRGLFLEV

-505 AQAVA
+505 AQAIA

-520 NIEIIGELCIICG
+520 NIEIVGELCIICG

-548 MSDIVD
+548 LSDIVD

-561 GEAKKWDKG
+561 SEAKKWGQG

-598 RYGAVMPSIGKTLPK
+598 RYGAVMPSVGKTLPK
-613 ESIDDEIHLD
+613 ESLDDEVHLD
-623 LTIGAKKAARPL
+623 LTVGAKKTSRPV
-635 PLYDPALAAGYKPI
+635 PLYDPALAAGYKSVG
-649 TNGGMNGNGKNGHNG
+649 NGQMNGDGKNGHNHG
-664 NGHRGPGSEV
+664 GLSGEITAGPQPRHTTDED
-674 LAGTQHGAPSD
+674 P
-685 QSTRKEK
+685 RKERV
-692 AH
+692 H

>member
-13 AWYQDNIPCQ
+13 AWYQENIPCQ
-23 EACPVRTNC
+23 EACPVKTNC

-46 AWELA
+46 GWELA

-95 HQNVRVDGHG
+95 HQNVTVDGRA
-105 YTQPAAPVF
+105 YTQPPAPVF
-114 GKPSGRV
+114 GPPRGTV

-126 GCAGLSAASDLA
+126 GCAGLSAASDLS

-146 LDALDQ
+146 YDALDQ
-152 AGGTALAG
+152 AGGTTLAG

-175 NGIVNDNV
+175 AGIVNENV
-183 ELRLSTYVGRDV
+183 ELRLSTFVGRDV
-195 TLRQLRD
+195 SLRELHDQN
-202 EYDAVLI
+202 DAVLI
-209 TAGCFEPNYPPD
+209 AAGCFEPNYIGIPGEEAD
-221 IKNLDAAGVMG
+221 GVMA

-246 EVGKRVIVLGGG
+246 EVGKSVIVLGSG

-266 TSWRLGADEVFIVY
+266 TSWRLGAEHMYVIV
-280 RRGREEM
+280 RRSREEM
-287 VVDEEELGET
+287 VVDEEELTET

-302 NFVYLAGP
+302 EFVYLASP
-310 VEVTLDEK
+310 VEVLTDPN
-318 GHASGVKFVRNKL
+318 GHVRGVVFIRNKL
-331 GEPDKSGRRSP
+331 GDPDEKGRRSP
-342 EPIPGSEFVIPCDN
+342 VAIAGTEFEIPCDT

-361 SQNPDTTWLAD
+361 GQAPETSWLSKEF
-372 IPEFRVKRARDLG
+372 PEFRVKRWRD
-385 IDAETY
+385 IKVDPETY
-391 QSVVPKIFFAGD
+391 QTIVPKIFIGGD
-403 YRTGPTT
+403 YRTAPTT

-424 IARFLDPIAIA
+424 IARFLDANA
-435 VNVPEYH
+435 VSVNVPEYH
-442 EIVTLRRSSTP
+442 EVVTLRRSSTP
-453 DNVGQIALEGELA
+453 DNVGLISLEGELA
-466 RIYHNMSVDYDR
+466 RVYHNMSVDYDR

-486 LQKKDRRGLFLEV
+486 LTKSDRRGLFLEI

-505 AQAVA
+505 AQAIA

-554 DGAIPGV
+554 DGSIPAV
-561 GEAKKWDKG
+561 GEAKKWQNG

-598 RYGAVMPSIGKTLPK
+598 RYGTVMPAVGNVLPK

-623 LTIGAKKAARPL
+623 LTVAAKKAARPL
-635 PLYDPALAAGYKPI
+635 PQYDPHLAPGYKPVQ
-649 TNGGMNGNGKNGHNG
+649 NGHQNG
-664 NGHRGPGSEV
+664 DFKHAHGPNLDE
-674 LAGTQHGAPSD
+674 
-685 QSTRKEK
+685 KELVK
-692 AH
+692 H

>member
-13 AWYQDNIPCQ
+13 AWYQENIPCQ
-23 EACPVRTNC
+23 EACPVKTNC

-40 AGEFEK
+40 AGEYEK
-46 AWELA
+46 GWELA

-58 SICGSVCAAPCE
+58 SICGSVCPPPRKTAAG
-70 TACRRKEVDKPLS
+70 RKGADKPLS
-83 IRYVKKFLSDWT
+83 ISYVKRFLPDWAPETVERDGGRRYT
-95 HQNVRVDGHG
+95 H
-105 YTQPAAPVF
+105 PPPPVF
-114 GKPSGRV
+114 GPPRGKV

-138 KLGFGVTV
+138 KLGFGITV
-146 LDALDQ
+146 FDALDQ
-152 AGGTALAG
+152 AGGTQLAG

-175 NGIVNDNV
+175 NGIVNENV

-195 TLRQLRD
+195 SLRQLHD
-202 EYDAVLI
+202 EYDAVLVA
-209 TAGCFEPNYPPD
+209 AGCFEPNYPR
-221 IKNLDAAGVMG
+221 IKGEDAAGVMA

-246 EVGKRVIVLGGG
+246 EGGKNVVVLGGG

-266 TSWRLGADEVFIVY
+266 TSWRLGADDVSIVY
-280 RRGREEM
+280 RRGRDEM
-287 VVDEEELGET
+287 VVDEEELTET

-302 NFVYLAGP
+302 HFVYLASP
-310 VEVTLDEK
+310 VEVLTTEW
-318 GHASGVKFVRNKL
+318 GHARGVRFVRNKL

-342 EPIPGSEFVIPCDN
+342 EPIAGSEFDVPCET

-372 IPEFRVKRARDLG
+372 IPEFRVKRYRDLKV
-385 IDAETY
+385 DPDTY
-391 QSVVPKIFFAGD
+391 QTSVAKIFMAGD
-403 YRTGPTT
+403 YREGPST
-410 IIEAVADG
+410 IIAAVADG

-424 IARFLDPIAIA
+424 VARFLDPIASA

-453 DNVGQIALEGELA
+453 DNIGQIAGEAELA
-466 RIYHNMSVDYDR
+466 RVYHNMSVDYDR

-486 LQKKDRRGLFLEV
+486 LAKKERRGLFLEV
-499 NQGYTE
+499 NQGYE
-505 AQAVA
+505 QAQAVA

-533 GCVDVCPMDVIHMVD
+533 GCVDVCPIDVIHMVD

-554 DGAIPGV
+554 DGAIPAV
-561 GEAKKWDKG
+561 GEAKKWGQG

-598 RYGAVMPSIGKTLPK
+598 RYGAVMPALGKTLPK
-613 ESIDDEIHLD
+613 ESIDDEVHLD
-623 LTIGAKKAARPL
+623 LTVGGGRAIRPL
-635 PLYDPALAAGYKPI
+635 PMYDPARASGY
-649 TNGGMNGNGKNGHNG
+649 KNGHNG
-664 NGHRGPGSEV
+664 HVGENGRATPER
-674 LAGTQHGAPSD
+674 Q
-685 QSTRKEK
+685 KE
-692 AH
+692 HVH

>member
-13 AWYQDNIPCQ
+13 AWYQENIPCQ
-23 EACPVRTNC
+23 EACPVKTNC

-46 AWELA
+46 GWELA

-70 TACRRKEVDKPLS
+70 TACRRKEIDKPLS

-95 HQNVRVDGHG
+95 HQNVTVDGRA
-105 YTQPAAPVF
+105 YTQPPAPVF
-114 GKPSGRV
+114 GPPRGKV
-121 AVVGA
+121 AIVGA
-126 GCAGLSAASDLA
+126 GCAGLSAASDLS

-146 LDALDQ
+146 YDALDQ
-152 AGGTALAG
+152 AGGTTLAG

-175 NGIVNDNV
+175 AGIVNENV
-183 ELRLSTYVGRDV
+183 DLRLSTFVGRDIS
-195 TLRQLRD
+195 LRELHDQN
-202 EYDAVLI
+202 DAVLVA
-209 TAGCFEPNYPPD
+209 AGCFEPNYIGIPGEESD
-221 IKNLDAAGVMG
+221 GVMA

-246 EVGKRVIVLGGG
+246 EVGKRVIVLGSG
-258 YTAMDCAS
+258 YTAMDCSS
-266 TSWRLGADEVFIVY
+266 TSWRLGAEHMYVIV
-280 RRGREEM
+280 RRSREEM
-287 VVDEEELGET
+287 VVDEEELTET

-302 NFVYLAGP
+302 EFVYLASP
-310 VEVTLDEK
+310 VEVLADPN
-318 GHASGVKFVRNKL
+318 GHVRGVVFIRNKL
-331 GEPDKSGRRSP
+331 GDPDEKGRRSP
-342 EPIPGSEFVIPCDN
+342 VAIPGTEFEIPCDT

-361 SQNPDTTWLAD
+361 GQAPETSWLAKD
-372 IPEFRVKRARDLG
+372 FPEFRVKRWRD
-385 IDAETY
+385 IKVDPETY
-391 QSVVPKIFFAGD
+391 QTVVPKIFIGGD
-403 YRTGPTT
+403 YRTAPTT

-424 IARFLDPIAIA
+424 IARFLDENAVS

-442 EIVTLRRSSTP
+442 EVVTLRRSSTP
-453 DNVGQIALEGELA
+453 DNIGMISLEGELA
-466 RIYHNMSVDYDR
+466 RVYHNMSVDYDR

-486 LQKKDRRGLFLEV
+486 LGKQDRRGLFLEI

-505 AQAVA
+505 AQAIA

-554 DGAIPGV
+554 DGSIPAV
-561 GEAKKWDKG
+561 GEAKKWQNG
-570 VAFFLDETAC
+570 VAFYLDETAC

-598 RYGAVMPSIGKTLPK
+598 RYGTVMPAVGNVLPK

-623 LTIGAKKAARPL
+623 LTVAAKKAARPL
-635 PLYDPALAAGYKPI
+635 PQYDPHLAPGYKPLQ
-649 TNGGMNGNGKNGHNG
+649 NGHKNGDFKHA
-664 NGHRGPGSEV
+664 H
-674 LAGTQHGAPSD
+674 APD
-685 QSTRKEK
+685 VNEKELVK
-692 AH
+692 H

>member
-1 MRELYQVVEVGP
+1 VRELYQVVEVAP
-13 AWYQDNIPCQ
+13 SWYQDNIPCQ
-23 EACPVRTNC
+23 EACPVKTNC

-70 TACRRKEVDKPLS
+70 TACRRKEIDKPLS

-95 HQNVRVDGHG
+95 HQNVRTDGRA
-105 YTQPAAPVF
+105 YTQPPPPSF
-114 GKPSGRV
+114 GPPRGRV

-138 KLGFGVTV
+138 KLGFGVTIY
-146 LDALDQ
+146 DALDQ

-160 VPPFRLPREVIDRDI
+160 VPPFRLPREVIDRDVA
-175 NGIVNDNV
+175 GILNENV

-195 TLRQLRD
+195 TLRQLYD

-209 TAGCFEPNYPPD
+209 TAGCFEPNYPAE
-221 IKNLDAAGVMG
+221 IKNLDAAGVIG

-246 EVGKRVIVLGGG
+246 EVGKRVVVLGGG

-266 TSWRLGADEVFIVY
+266 TSWRLGADEVYIVY
-280 RRGREEM
+280 RRGRDEM
-287 VVDEEELGET
+287 VVDEEELNET

-302 NFVYLAGP
+302 SFVYLAGP
-310 VEVTLDEK
+310 VEVLVDDK
-318 GHASGVKFVRNKL
+318 GHARGVRFVRNKL
-331 GEPDKSGRRSP
+331 GAPDKSGRRSP
-342 EPIPGSEFVIPCDN
+342 EPIPGSEFEIPCDN

-372 IPEFRVKRARDLG
+372 IPEFRVKRARDLK
-385 IDAETY
+385 IDPETY
-391 QSVVPKIFFAGD
+391 QTSVPKIFIGGD

-410 IIEAVADG
+410 IIEAVAEG

-424 IARFLDPIAIA
+424 VARFLDPIAVT
-435 VNVPEYH
+435 VNIPEYH

-453 DNVGQIALEGELA
+453 DNIGQIAGEGELA
-466 RIYHNMSVDYDR
+466 RVYHNMSVDYDR

-486 LQKKDRRGLFLEV
+486 LGKKDRRGLFLEV

-505 AQAVA
+505 AQAIA

-520 NIEIIGELCIICG
+520 NIEIVGELCIICG

-548 MSDIVD
+548 MSDVVD
-554 DGAIPGV
+554 DGAIPAV
-561 GEAKKWDKG
+561 GEAKKWENG

-598 RYGAVMPSIGKTLPK
+598 RYGAVLPAVGKTLPK
-613 ESIDDEIHLD
+613 ESLDDEVHLD
-623 LTIGAKKAARPL
+623 LTVASGKAMRPL
-635 PLYDPALAAGYKPI
+635 PMYDPTLAAGYKS
-649 TNGGMNGNGKNGHNG
+649 GHNG
-664 NGHRGPGSEV
+664 KLNGHDGHHAHE
-674 LAGTQHGAPSD
+674 
-685 QSTRKEK
+685 KERE
-692 AH
+692 AVR